1 MNIQTIDINNLSVS
15 PLNVRKIT
23 NEDTQSNLR
32 ENIQTYG
39 LINPLTVKFNNDT
52 KMYEII
58 AGQRRYYAMKELNYT
73 NIQCYVIS
81 DNTQEKE
88 QIIMSLTENIH
99 RDNMKL
105 SDIVKTYN
113 KLIAKYIDIEKNVDE
128 AIEEVSKI
136 THTDKKII
144 KQYRILY
151 DFPDSI
157 LDYLDKQGNERMTID
172 FAIKLSL
179 LKITSEKELVNI
191 IKIFND
197 VNQSDRNK
205 LLTQI
210 NRVIRDME
218 PGEKIEFSKIIEK
231 IGKIKLAFLED
242 IRKKREDQN
251 KLKKEAEE
259 IIKKRKEAEKQAIAE
274 AIVEKKELVKI
285 PEVKEENIIEYNNK
299 IKKIIAKNNNSVYI
313 STETRNPKLQNL
325 YREAITNR
333 FNKCIISD
341 MDNEVC
347 EAAHIIP
354 LTESKESESF
364 DYDNGLLLN
373 SVLHKLFDKHYWSIC
388 PETMCVKIF
397 ISSDKVNIYNILK
410 PYENKCLEILKKYN
424 NIIKYLESHYNKA
437 IEKFKN

>member
-23 NEDTQSNLR
+23 FNGDTQSNLR

-58 AGQRRYYAMKELNYT
+58 AGQRRYYVMKELNYT

-144 KQYRILY
+144 KQYRDIY
-151 DFPDSI
+151 QFSDSI
-157 LDYLDKQGNERMTID
+157 LDYLDKEGNERMTID
-172 FAIKLSL
+172 FAAQLSK
-179 LKITSEKELVNI
+179 LKITSENELLKI

-197 VNQSDRNK
+197 VKQSDRSK
-205 LLTQI
+205 LMTQI
-210 NRVIRDME
+210 KHAIKEME
-218 PGEKIEFSKIIEK
+218 FGEKIEVCKIIEK

-259 IIKKRKEAEKQAIAE
+259 IIKKRKEAEKQIIVE
-274 AIVEKKELVKI
+274 AIEPVKI

-325 YREAITNR
+325 YREAIINR

-373 SVLHKLFDKHYWSIC
+373 SVLHKLFDKYYWSIC
-388 PETMCVKIF
+388 PETLCFKIF

-424 NIIKYLESHYNKA
+424 SIIKYLESHYNKA
-437 IEKFKN
+437 IEKLKL